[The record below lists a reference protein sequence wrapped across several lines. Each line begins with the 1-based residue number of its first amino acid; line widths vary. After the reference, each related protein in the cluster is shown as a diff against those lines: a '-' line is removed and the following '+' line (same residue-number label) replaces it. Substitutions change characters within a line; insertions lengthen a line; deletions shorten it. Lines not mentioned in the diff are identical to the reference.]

1 MQVYGSILPGSGAI
15 ARLLPEQANEAKR
28 TQLRPLSRGARE
40 RLRKIRWY
48 EEHGGGVRLTCRHF
62 GISSST
68 FYKWLRRYQRL
79 GPAGLEER
87 SRRPRRVR
95 QPSWGHGLVQAV
107 QRLRERHPGWGKDKL
122 APMLRA
128 AGWDCSTSKVGRI
141 LAALKQQGKLV
152 EAPLADPW
160 RVSRPQ
166 KRPYAVR
173 KPKDYTVRA
182 PGDLVQVDTAD
193 IRPFPGVI
201 RKHFT
206 ARDVISRWDVLDVYY
221 QAKAQTAAAFL
232 EALIARAPF
241 TIKAIQVDGG
251 SEFKAGF
258 ETFCQQRG
266 IRLFVLPPRSPK
278 LNAHVER
285 AQRTHREEFYN
296 VIDWPDSITTLR
308 RLLRRQELVYNTVRP
323 HQSLGYLTP
332 LAFLLHYYKQKT
344 DRDPLA
350 TARLPLY
357 IRHLSTERRPV

>member
-1 MQVYGSILPGSGAI
+1 MQVYGSIVPGAAAI
-15 ARLLPEQANEAKR
+15 ARLLPQQANEAKSG
-28 TQLRPLSRGARE
+28 QPRPLSREARE

-48 EEHGGGVRLTCRHF
+48 EEHGRRVRLTCRHF

-95 QPSWGHGLVQAV
+95 QPSWGHDLVRAV
-107 QRLRERHPGWGKDKL
+107 RVLRERHPGWGKDKL
-122 APMLRA
+122 APMLQA
-128 AGWDCSTSKVGRI
+128 AGWECATSKVGRI
-141 LAALKQQGKLV
+141 IAALKKQGALR
-152 EAPLADPW
+152 EAPLGDPW
-160 RVSRPQ
+160 RVSRPH

-173 KPKDYTVRA
+173 KPRDYTVGD

-206 ARDVISRWDVLDVYY
+206 ARDVFSRWDVLDVYF
-221 QAKAQTAAAFL
+221 QATARTAAEFL
-232 EALIARAPF
+232 EVLIARAPF
-241 TIKAIQVDGG
+241 TIRAIQIDGG
-251 SEFKAGF
+251 SEFKADF
-258 ETFCQQRG
+258 ELLCQRRE

-296 VIDWPDSITTLR
+296 VIDWPDSISTLR
-308 RLLRRQELVYNTVRP
+308 RLLRRQELVYNIIRP

-332 LAFLLHYYKQKT
+332 LAFLQRHYKQKT

-350 TARLPLY
+350 TARLPFY
-357 IRHLSTERRPV
+357 TRHLSTERRSV